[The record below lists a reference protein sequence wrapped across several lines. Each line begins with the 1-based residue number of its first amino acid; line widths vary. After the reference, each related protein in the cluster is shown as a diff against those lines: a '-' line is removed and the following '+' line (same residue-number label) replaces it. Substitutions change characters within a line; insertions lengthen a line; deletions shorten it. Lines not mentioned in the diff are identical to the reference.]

1 MGLKKGENP
10 PLPPAGTE
18 LFHSWEEPG
27 FRIRARPVMLGG
39 EHEIEFHVADQA
51 YWGYCLNKSALN
63 VGTSVVSVEIQQVL
77 IEDYCLN
84 KNDYVGT

>member
-1 MGLKKGENP
+1 MHFLPEDLDMGLKKGENP

-39 EHEIEFHVADQA
+39 EHEIQFHVAELGLLGILPKQKRA
-51 YWGYCLNKSALN
+51 KCWYLLG
-63 VGTSVVSVEIQQVL
+63 
-77 IEDYCLN
+77 
-84 KNDYVGT
+84 